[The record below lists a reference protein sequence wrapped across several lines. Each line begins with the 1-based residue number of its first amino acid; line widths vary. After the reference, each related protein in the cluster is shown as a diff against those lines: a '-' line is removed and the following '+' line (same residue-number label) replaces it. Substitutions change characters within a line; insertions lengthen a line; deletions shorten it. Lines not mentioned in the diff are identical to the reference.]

1 METNGDSRESERPMW
16 TDETQ
21 RVYWRLVRPMETHE
35 TKRDYWRLMRLMGD
49 S

>member
-1 METNGDSRESERPMW
+1 MG

-21 RVYWRLVRPMETHE
+21 RDYWRLVRPMETHE
-35 TKRDYWRLMRLMGD
+35 TKRDHWRLLRLMGD